1 MITVFK
7 SEKGF
12 RWIAISSTAYRDR
25 DKEIVSTTALKN
37 AVKRRARNADLGPL
51 RFWHVPGMDIGTT
64 DYQEITDDGKYLIES
79 GIIPDKK
86 IATRIKSAL
95 ASGDWQMSIG
105 FRHPLDE
112 PDKDKVFHN
121 IHIFERSIVP
131 QGKAANPMT
140 KFLM

>member
-7 SEKGF
+7 SKRGY

-37 AVKRRARNADLGPL
+37 AVRQRKSDLGPL

-79 GIIPDKK
+79 GLIPDEK

-95 ASGDWQMSIG
+95 KSGDWQMSIG

-112 PDKDKVFHN
+112 PDKDHVFHN

-131 QGKAANPMT
+131 SGRAANPMT
-140 KFLM
+140 QFIM